1 MSAST
6 GGGTP
11 YAEVVQQ
18 NFAEIGFEVELLE
31 VPDTEHNTR
40 RAAGDF
46 TISFQGYG
54 GVFDPDALH
63 GGHHTDG
70 GRNYGEFSDPEID
83 ALLEQGR
90 SILGVE
96 NRLPIYDEIQTKLLE
111 EHAPQ
116 IYCNWGR
123 PVVGHRPW
131 LKGFGADQHANRR
144 HLSAVQVVV
153 RGQARRVGASG
164 PLSLGRGLG

>member
-1 MSAST
+1 MTTSHFE
-6 GGGTP
+6 TP
-11 YAEVVQQ
+11 TAEVLQQ

-40 RAAGDF
+40 RASGDF

-83 ALLEQGR
+83 ASLEQGR

-131 LKGFGADQHANRR
+131 LKGFGPTNMQTAATY
-144 HLSAVQVVV
+144 LLYKSWFEGKPGV
-153 RGQARRVGASG
+153 
-164 PLSLGRGLG
+164 